1 MIETILVRPHARARH
16 LNAPLLKERDD
27 YLSHLFRQGHNLKG
41 LRFKASLLLHAIRLM
56 EISAPRRVE
65 LEEIERAAA
74 SWSNDTEFHKAKKA
88 GLRTAY
94 KLQVLALDFLR
105 FHRMTIEP
113 DAIPQ
118 PFALLQ
124 SDYTQYLRETKGL
137 VSGTIRTYTERASKF
152 LTWIALRH
160 DSLTEVTLVD
170 IDDYLDKKRADGMRP
185 GTIKSVCQALR
196 AFFSYVQSQGGC
208 VQNIVGG
215 IRGPAIPK
223 YHEVPQ
229 GPSWRDV
236 RRLLKFPAN
245 LSLGEIRAKAI
256 LLLCSIYGMRSC
268 EIAGLRLEDFDWHN
282 ETLTVR
288 RGKRGRVQQFPIQYE
303 VGEAILEYLRS
314 VRPRCSCRHLFVT
327 RYYPHRPVLPTTLR
341 PIVTKRMMKLGIKSE
356 QMGPH
361 SLRHACA
368 TQLLR
373 KGSSLR
379 EIADFLGHRN
389 LGSVSIYA
397 KHDPYTLRRVADFSL
412 RGVK

>member
-1 MIETILVRPHARARH
+1 
-16 LNAPLLKERDD
+16 
-27 YLSHLFRQGHNLKG
+27 
-41 LRFKASLLLHAIRLM
+41 
-56 EISAPRRVE
+56 
-65 LEEIERAAA
+65 
-74 SWSNDTEFHKAKKA
+74 
-88 GLRTAY
+88 
-94 KLQVLALDFLR
+94 
-105 FHRMTIEP
+105 
-113 DAIPQ
+113 
-118 PFALLQ
+118 
-124 SDYTQYLRETKGL
+124 
-137 VSGTIRTYTERASKF
+137 
-152 LTWIALRH
+152 
-160 DSLTEVTLVD
+160 
-170 IDDYLDKKRADGMRP
+170 
-185 GTIKSVCQALR
+185 
-196 AFFSYVQSQGGC
+196 
-208 VQNIVGG
+208 
-215 IRGPAIPK
+215 
-223 YHEVPQ
+223 
-229 GPSWRDV
+229 
-236 RRLLKFPAN
+236 
-245 LSLGEIRAKAI
+245 
-256 LLLCSIYGMRSC
+256 MRSC
-268 EIAGLRLEDFDWHN
+268 EIAGLRLEDFDWYN

-341 PIVTKRMMKLGIKSE
+341 PIVTNRMMKLGIKSE